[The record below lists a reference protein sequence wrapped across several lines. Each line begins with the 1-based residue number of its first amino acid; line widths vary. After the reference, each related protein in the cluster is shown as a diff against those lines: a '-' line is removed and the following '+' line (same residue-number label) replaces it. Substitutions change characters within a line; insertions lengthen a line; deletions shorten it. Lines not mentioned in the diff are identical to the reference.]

1 MASERPL
8 VLIAG
13 ATGRTG
19 RSIVKGLLASG
30 NFRVAALVRPESIS
44 KPATETLRQSGVE
57 IRVGDITDSVE
68 KLTQALAGVDVFIST
83 VVAWLIGEQRG
94 VIRAAK
100 AAGVKRVIPCD
111 FATPGD
117 KGVRGLH
124 DQKLAIREFIQEL
137 GVPYTF
143 IDVGWW
149 MQLSLPLP
157 ERSRSPLKERLDTV
171 YGDGNDRM
179 LVTNFNRIGT
189 YVARIIA
196 DPRTLNHAVM
206 IWEDEPTQMEARE
219 IGERISGEGDA
230 LRAKRIYVSAD
241 MLKQRLA
248 DAKAALAKDP
258 ADIAAKSTIAVTE
271 YMISIHIL
279 EENSLKNAKR
289 LGYLDVRELY
299 PDLPRHTLEEYAMEF
314 YAMEEP
320 GSAYDSG
327 D

>member
-19 RSIVKGLLASG
+19 KSIVNGLLASG
-30 NFRVAALVRPESIS
+30 NFRIAALVRPESVS
-44 KPATETLRQSGVE
+44 KPATETIRKAGVE
-57 IRVGDITDSVE
+57 IRVGDINDSVE
-68 KLTQALAGVDVFIST
+68 KLTEVLTGVDVFIS
-83 VVAWLIGEQRG
+83 VVVGWLIEEQRG

-117 KGVRGLH
+117 KGVRELH
-124 DQKLAIREFIQEL
+124 DQKLGIREFIQEL

-149 MQLSLPLP
+149 MQITLPLP
-157 ERSRSPLKERLDTV
+157 ERSKSPLKDRINTIW
-171 YGDGNDRM
+171 GDGNNRM
-179 LVTNFNRIGT
+179 LVTNLNRIGT

-206 IWEDEPTQMEARE
+206 IWEDEPTQLETRE
-219 IGERISGEGDA
+219 IGERVSGEGDA
-230 LRAKRIYVSAD
+230 LKAQRIYVSAD
-241 MLKQRLA
+241 ALRQELA
-248 DAKAALAKDP
+248 EAKAARAKDP
-258 ADIAAKSTIAVTE
+258 DNLAAKLTIVVTE
-271 YMISIHIL
+271 YMLSIHIL

-299 PDLPRHTLEEYAMEF
+299 PDMPKHTLEEYAQEF
-314 YAMEEP
+314 YAVEDP
-320 GSAYDSG
+320 GSTYA
-327 D
+327 